1 MQGGGVERA
10 LEAQGPGE
18 RSTPLSELEA
28 PERRVH
34 MGTTTREPP
43 VRIGDDSALNR
54 HHAQQ
59 VSHGRPVPTSHT
71 HALRE

>member
-18 RSTPLSELEA
+18 RTTPLSELET

-43 VRIGDDSALNR
+43 VRIGDDSPLDR
-54 HHAQQ
+54 DHAQQ
-59 VSHGRPVPTSHT
+59 VSHGRPVPTT
-71 HALRE
+71 HAQALRE